1 MLAMTNADGGSR
13 WLFEVSGRLL
23 ILGWFTLASVA
34 FGLLCG
40 VVVVKSAA
48 RHRKIL
54 TTRFA
59 A

>member
-1 MLAMTNADGGSR
+1 MITTVEGGPR
-13 WLFEVSGRLL
+13 WLLEISGRLL

-40 VVVVKSAA
+40 IVVVRSAA
-48 RHRKIL
+48 RGKKIL
-54 TTRFA
+54 TLRLA

>member
-13 WLFEVSGRLL
+13 WLFELSGRLL

-40 VVVVKSAA
+40 IVVVRSAA
-48 RHRKIL
+48 RKRKL
-54 TTRFA
+54 PTMRFA